1 MGDEGQHCKQ
11 KSTKS
16 DVNGQTRKPRNR
28 QNHYRLHW
36 GTMNVRTK
44 YYSKPA
50 ADTVEPEFKFTK
62 VLMSKKLVKV
72 RDHEQNAKIG
82 E

>member
-1 MGDEGQHCKQ
+1 M
-11 KSTKS
+11 STKS

-44 YYSKPA
+44 YYSNPA
-50 ADTVEPEFKFTK
+50 ADMVEPEFKFTK